1 MQPSFTPPLPETDA
15 FRRAIAAVRARIE
28 AAEQAREAVRARVE
42 AYYAAERAAQERREA
57 AHAEALAASIAA
69 CPRCAAGDRL
79 PPHEGR
85 SSCRQGSWAV
95 GGTQSHCTC
104 SGCW

>member
-1 MQPSFTPPLPETDA
+1 MEGHPYV
-15 FRRAIAAVRARIE
+15 RALAEVRARI
-28 AAEQAREAVRARVE
+28 E

-57 AHAEALAASIAA
+57 AHAAALAASIAA
-69 CPRCAAGDRL
+69 CPRCAAGEVI

-85 SSCRQGSWAV
+85 SSCRKGSWAV
-95 GGTQSHCTC
+95 GGTMSHCTC

>member
-1 MQPSFTPPLPETDA
+1 MQPTLAQPPDSFA
-15 FRRAIAAVRARIE
+15 RALAEVRARIE
-28 AAEQAREAVRARVE
+28 AAEQARAEVRARVE
-42 AYYAAERAAQERREA
+42 AYDAAERAAQERREA
-57 AHAEALAASIAA
+57 AHAAALAASIAA

-85 SSCRQGSWAV
+85 DSCRQGSWAV
-95 GGTQSHCTC
+95 GGTTSHCTC